1 MTCSASCRNEV
12 RAPSH
17 KVRGQMG
24 GTCPGSD
31 GLGTC
36 PARGLMEQAWT
47 AVNPSHEP
55 LGTVGGGVPPAG
67 PSLQGQQVGYA
78 LGSKVSS

>member
-1 MTCSASCRNEV
+1 
-12 RAPSH
+12 
-17 KVRGQMG
+17 MG

-36 PARGLMEQAWT
+36 PAWGLMEQAWT
-47 AVNPSHEP
+47 AVSPSHEP

-78 LGSKVSS
+78 LGSKVSSEVDRQGARVALRRWEHP